1 MDKLSVVKENEVY
14 NRVNCS
20 DAGMAQEL
28 VEYFTFQVD
37 GYQFMP
43 AYKNGSWD
51 GKIRLYNSM
60 TGLLYAGLNA
70 HLDKFAKTR
79 DYEIEYLY
87 DISAYNLSLL
97 EAKEWVKQQNFTLEP
112 RDYQLDAFVHGVR
125 NRRGVLVS
133 PTASGKSFIIY
144 MLTKWYQKKT
154 LIIVPTTSLVHQ
166 MTSDFDDYG
175 FDSDSNV
182 HKIFSGQD
190 KKTNKQVTVTTWQS
204 IYKLP
209 KKWFAQYDVVIGDEC
224 HLFKAKSLTSIMTKL
239 ESCQYRFGF
248 TGTLDEV
255 HTNKLTLQGLFGT
268 VYQVIKTKE
277 LMDQKHLSSFDI
289 KGIVLNYTDEEKK
302 LVRKLNYQ
310 DEMDFLVSHTKRNN
324 FITNLACSLEG
335 NTLLLF
341 QYVEKHGK
349 LLYES
354 ISKLANGRKVFFV
367 HGAVSGED
375 REEIRHIVENE
386 DNAIIIGSYGT
397 LSTGINIKKLHNII
411 FASPSKSKIRNLQ
424 SIGRVLRKS
433 DEKTHAILYDIADDL
448 IWKKT
453 RNYTINHFI
462 ERIKIYDQE
471 QFDYKIYNVK
481 L

>member
-14 NRVNCS
+14 NRVSCS

-154 LIIVPTTSLVHQ
+154 LIIVP
-166 MTSDFDDYG
+166 
-175 FDSDSNV
+175 
-182 HKIFSGQD
+182 
-190 KKTNKQVTVTTWQS
+190 
-204 IYKLP
+204 
-209 KKWFAQYDVVIGDEC
+209 
-224 HLFKAKSLTSIMTKL
+224 
-239 ESCQYRFGF
+239 
-248 TGTLDEV
+248 
-255 HTNKLTLQGLFGT
+255 
-268 VYQVIKTKE
+268 
-277 LMDQKHLSSFDI
+277 
-289 KGIVLNYTDEEKK
+289 
-302 LVRKLNYQ
+302 
-310 DEMDFLVSHTKRNN
+310 
-324 FITNLACSLEG
+324 
-335 NTLLLF
+335 LL
-341 QYVEKHGK
+341 H
-349 LLYES
+349 
-354 ISKLANGRKVFFV
+354 
-367 HGAVSGED
+367 
-375 REEIRHIVENE
+375 
-386 DNAIIIGSYGT
+386 
-397 LSTGINIKKLHNII
+397 
-411 FASPSKSKIRNLQ
+411 
-424 SIGRVLRKS
+424 
-433 DEKTHAILYDIADDL
+433 
-448 IWKKT
+448 
-453 RNYTINHFI
+453 
-462 ERIKIYDQE
+462 
-471 QFDYKIYNVK
+471 
-481 L
+481 